1 MMIEAH
7 NTLDARNLSCPMP
20 VLKSKMALKKLEINQ
35 VLEILATD
43 PGSMADIPAW
53 SRSTGQEL
61 LSSEEL
67 GPKKFRFLIKRLK

>member
-1 MMIEAH
+1 MTEVH

-35 VLEILATD
+35 ILEILATD

-53 SRSTGQEL
+53 SRTTSQEL
-61 LSSEEL
+61 ISSEEL
-67 GPKKFRFLIKRLK
+67 GPKNFRFLVKRLK

>member
-1 MMIEAH
+1 MMTEVH

-35 VLEILATD
+35 ILEILATD

-53 SRSTGQEL
+53 SRTTSQEL
-61 LSSEEL
+61 ISSEEL
-67 GPKKFRFLIKRLK
+67 GPKNFRFLVKRLK

>member
-20 VLKSKMALKKLEINQ
+20 VLKSKKALKAIEINQ
-35 VLEILATD
+35 ILEILATD

-67 GPKKFRFLIKRLK
+67 GPKNFRFLVKRLK